1 MIYFDNA
8 ATTFPKPKCVITEV
22 VNCLKLYCGNPGRSS
37 HKLALAAS
45 EKIYESR
52 EALAKF
58 LSVEKSENIV
68 FTPNATHALNIA
80 IKGLLKENCHYIT
93 SDIEH
98 NSVLRPIYKCVKTR
112 NCSFSVYNSDLPL
125 REAIIPLIRD
135 DTRGIITTLASNVT
149 GKIQN
154 IQEISEIA
162 TKYNLKLIVDASQ
175 YLGHKRINLKN
186 INYDVLCSAGHKALF
201 GIQGSGFAVF
211 NRNEELDTIVEGGS
225 GVDSFSKSMPGLL
238 PERFEAGTVNTPAIV
253 SLLAGIKYINAIGLD
268 NINDKIQYLTER
280 VRDILSS
287 FKDITLY
294 GAENGIISFNKGSY
308 SSSEIADKLNKE
320 NIATRAGFHC
330 APLIHQKLGTSSVG
344 AIRISLSYMNTKKE
358 CDMLY
363 TALKKC

>member
-154 IQEISEIA
+154 IQEISERA
-162 TKYNLKLIVDASQ
+162 TEYNLKLIVDASQ

-186 INYDVLCSAGHKALF
+186 INYDVIFGKNRKCVNGVNGWELYRYCTKLNTIIIGGASKLF
-201 GIQGSGFAVF
+201 KYFLKENKPDYIM
-211 NRNEELDTIVEGGS
+211 
-225 GVDSFSKSMPGLL
+225 SFSSNDISNGCLYEFLNFKQTTQSISYWYIKNNKRYHRFSFTKSKLVELGYDKNMS
-238 PERFEAGTVNTPAIV
+238 EREIM
-253 SLLAGIKYINAIGLD
+253 
-268 NINDKIQYLTER
+268 
-280 VRDILSS
+280 
-287 FKDITLY
+287 
-294 GAENGIISFNKGSY
+294 ISNNYYRIYDSGQ
-308 SSSEIADKLNKE
+308 
-320 NIATRAGFHC
+320 TRWEW
-330 APLIHQKLGTSSVG
+330 QSMMV
-344 AIRISLSYMNTKKE
+344 
-358 CDMLY
+358 
-363 TALKKC
+363 